1 MMTLNASALSRFPNP
16 SIPLFLRRSVFAFC
30 FLLFAFFC
38 SFAYADPAPIPAAD
52 PAAIVIAGQARFTVL
67 TPRLIRMEWSAT
79 STFEDRASMTFINRK
94 LPVPQFTSTEENGR
108 LTIQTEYLTLQ
119 YRPEGGLFDAENL
132 SIALKAGKRSVTWR
146 PGADPAENLRGT
158 RRSLDGASGMMELDP
173 GLISRD
179 GWAVVDDTG
188 QAVFSG
194 GERPWPVARTDRE
207 AIDCYFFGHGHDY
220 PAALRDYTLVAG
232 RIPMP
237 PRFVFGAWWSR
248 YWPYTDQ
255 ELKNLVAEFREHDVP
270 LDVLVIDLDWHE
282 PGWSGYT
289 WHKTNFPD
297 PKAFLD
303 WTKEQGLQVTLNLHP
318 GYDIEK
324 QEERFKPLASA
335 LDLDPETT
343 DKILYDHFKPEWVDA
358 YFKYLLHPLE
368 AQGVDFW
375 WLDYGGHGPPTQIE
389 GLDPF
394 LWLNAIHFMD
404 RARDGRRGLMFSR
417 WGGLAN
423 HRYQIGFSG
432 DTYSTFDTLLFQPGF
447 TATAGNVCFPYWS
460 HDVGGHLPGPCEPEM
475 YVRWI
480 QSAVFSPTLRTHATR
495 DPGAERRIWAFP
507 EEYFEAAREAF
518 HLRYSLI
525 PYIYTAARQAYDE
538 AVPLC
543 RPLYYE
549 WPEIDETYLRSEF
562 LFGDSLLVAH
572 VPGPR
577 NEISRQASRQVWI
590 PPGEWTHWYTGE
602 TITGP
607 IERQFSSALDELP
620 LFVRAGAVIPA
631 MPSMKHTGEKP
642 VDPLILHIFPGER
655 GETRVYEDDGLT
667 NGYQTGECA
676 WTPVR
681 HALADGKR
689 RITIGPAEGSFP
701 GMLTARKYEVV
712 LHEVWLPESVTL
724 NGQELAASAWEY
736 DLDSLSLRIC
746 SDSLP
751 VNRSV
756 MIEVALREGW
766 DESPLRTGLRGRLDL
781 LKELASLLGP
791 AVPESIRDVLGRL
804 QQARADHAALLAL
817 ARDVNTNWISLLQ
830 AAVAAK
836 AEPAV
841 ADRVFAQLA
850 GLSCEISVMSASQD
864 AIDLDVHGSAYAAMP
879 YGSLGPV
886 VGEVEIKPAAG
897 WTVTGKGFRR
907 SMDVA
912 RYGLTHVE
920 KCSPEGE
927 PVPGLMRAEFV
938 FRLGERELRTSRERM
953 IMPSIDKWWVAGPFH
968 NPWDQGVDHVFPP
981 EQGIDVAATY
991 EGKDGKTIGWKK
1003 ATRDIKPGY
1012 DFASEFSLDLLE
1024 FYGGFVGD
1032 AVAYGLTYLHAP
1044 EDMDAVLAL
1053 GSDDGVAVWVNGQE
1067 VYRHMAARPYASRQ
1081 DRVPV
1086 KLKAGTN
1093 TVLLKVNQ
1101 GGGGWGFGAHIET
1114 ADGRPLPQV
1123 RASFEP

>member
-1 MMTLNASALSRFPNP
+1 MMTLNASTPSRFPNGSVP
-16 SIPLFLRRSVFAFC
+16 SSFRRSIFAFC
-30 FLLFAFFC
+30 FLLFAFL
-38 SFAYADPAPIPAAD
+38 SSLAYADPAPTSAAD
-52 PAAIVIAGQARFTVL
+52 PAAIVTAGQARFTVL

-79 STFEDRASMTFINRK
+79 SSFEDRASMTFINRR
-94 LPVPQFTSTEENGR
+94 LPVPQFTSSEENGR
-108 LTIQTEYLTLQ
+108 LTIQTQYLTLR

-132 SIALKAGKRSVTWR
+132 SIGLKAGERSVAWT
-146 PGADPAENLRGT
+146 PGADPAGNLRGT
-158 RRSLDGASGMMELDP
+158 RRSLDGVSGSAELGT
-173 GLISRD
+173 GLVSHD
-179 GWAVVDDTG
+179 GWALVDDTG
-188 QAVFSG
+188 QAVFG
-194 GERPWPVARTDRE
+194 EGERPWPVARTDRE
-207 AIDCYFFGHGHDY
+207 AIDWYFFGHGHDY

-237 PRFVFGAWWSR
+237 PRVVFGAWWAR

-297 PKAFLD
+297 PKGFLD
-303 WTKEQGLQVTLNLHP
+303 WTADQGLQVTLNLHP

-324 QEERFKPLASA
+324 HEERFKPLAGA
-335 LDLDPETT
+335 LGLDPETT

-368 AQGVDFW
+368 EQGVDFW

-394 LWLNAIHFMD
+394 LWLNAIHYMD

-432 DTYSTFDTLLFQPGF
+432 DTYSTFDTLLFQPDF

-507 EEYFEAAREAF
+507 DEYFEAAREAF

-525 PYIYTAARQAYDE
+525 PYIYTAARQVYDKT
-538 AVPLC
+538 VPLC

-549 WPEIDETYLRSEF
+549 WPEVQEAYGGAEF

-572 VPGPR
+572 NAGPR
-577 NEISRQASRQVWI
+577 NEISRQANRQVWI

-602 TITGP
+602 TISGP
-607 IERQFSSALDELP
+607 IQRQFSSALDELP

-631 MPSMKHTGEKP
+631 MPRMKHTGEKP
-642 VDPLILHIFPGER
+642 VDPLILHIFPGQS
-655 GETRVYEDDGLT
+655 GQTRVYEDDGLT
-667 NGYQTGECA
+667 NGYQKGECA

-712 LHEVWLPESVTL
+712 LHEVWPPDSVTL
-724 NGQELAASAWEY
+724 NGQELTAPAWEY

-751 VNRSV
+751 VNQSV
-756 MIEVALREGW
+756 AIEVAPREGW
-766 DESPLRTGLRGRLDL
+766 DESPLRSGLRGRLDL
-781 LKELASLLGP
+781 LKELADLLGP
-791 AVPESIRDVLGRL
+791 ATPQAIRETLERL
-804 QQARADHAALLAL
+804 HLVRADHAALPAL
-817 ARDVNTNWISLLQ
+817 ARDVDTNWISLLQ
-830 AAVAAK
+830 AAIAAK

-850 GLSCEISVMSASQD
+850 GASNHLHLMTPDGDQGLNVVATAAVSMPHGDLGGID
-864 AIDLDVHGSAYAAMP
+864 AGIK
-879 YGSLGPV
+879 
-886 VGEVEIKPAAG
+886 VEPPAG
-897 WTVTGKGFRR
+897 WRTVGTGSCKKRMTGRDTL
-907 SMDVA
+907 MVDEV
-912 RYGLTHVE
+912 Y
-920 KCSPEGE
+920 SPEGE
-927 PVPGLMRAEFV
+927 PASGLLKAEFT
-938 FRLGERELRTSRERM
+938 FKLGDREVRMRSERM
-953 IMPSIDKWWVAGPFH
+953 LLPSIDKWWVAGPFH

-981 EQGIDVAATY
+981 ELGVDLAATY

-1012 DFASEFSLDLLE
+1012 DFSSEFSIDLLE

-1044 EDMDAVLAL
+1044 ENMDAVLAL